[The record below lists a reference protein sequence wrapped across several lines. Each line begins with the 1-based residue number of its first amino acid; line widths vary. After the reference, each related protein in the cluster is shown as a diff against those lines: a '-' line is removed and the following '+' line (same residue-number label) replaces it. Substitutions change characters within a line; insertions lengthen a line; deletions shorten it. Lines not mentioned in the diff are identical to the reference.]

1 MPSSTRRP
9 GGAACRCSSATTSPT
24 STASPWCGPR
34 AASPSASARRRSA
47 APPPTPCP
55 IRARCMRGS
64 PPSSRSCRHDAMG
77 RLIVVSNRVALPGT
91 AQSGGLAT
99 ALRAALS
106 QRGGVWFG
114 WSGEARAK
122 VSGDLHEQTD
132 GRVRYLTM
140 DLSRRDH
147 DAYYTA
153 FSNRTLWPLLHFRPD
168 LVDYT

>member
-1 MPSSTRRP
+1 
-9 GGAACRCSSATTSPT
+9 
-24 STASPWCGPR
+24 
-34 AASPSASARRRSA
+34 
-47 APPPTPCP
+47 
-55 IRARCMRGS
+55 
-64 PPSSRSCRHDAMG
+64 
-77 RLIVVSNRVALPGT
+77 VVSNRVALPGT

-168 LVDYT
+168 LVDYTRETFEGYRRANALSADTLPSLLRPDDLVWVHDYHLTPLGALLRERGIKARMGFF